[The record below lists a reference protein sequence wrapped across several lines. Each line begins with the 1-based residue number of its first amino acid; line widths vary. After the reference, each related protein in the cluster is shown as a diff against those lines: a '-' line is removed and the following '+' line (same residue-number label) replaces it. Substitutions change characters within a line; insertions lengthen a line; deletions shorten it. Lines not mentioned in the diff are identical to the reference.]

1 MKKIYLSLVSI
12 FLFAGLS
19 RAQLVIF
26 DDDYAAG
33 VSFAAF
39 GGSTNALAVDAAE
52 ARPGSAGTKS
62 LRIGVPSGGYTG
74 GAMVSAAPSNASA
87 FNAVS
92 FWIKASKSATLNV
105 VGIGNNN
112 GGSSLATELD
122 GAIALTTTWQRII
135 IPVPDPA
142 KLTGFNGL
150 WHFAEGGDEGPYN
163 IWVDDIQYETIG
175 GGAIGAPSSASMNN
189 QNLNLGLG
197 GTLQAQSAKATIPVN
212 ATPVTLRVGAAFL
225 TYTCDPVGR
234 VTFDANGTG
243 TAQTAGAAVVTATL
257 GTTPVTGTINVNIS
271 AGGTAPTLPAPTP
284 DKNASN
290 VISIFSDAYTP
301 VTSFS
306 VADFTPNGNTATVIE
321 AAGNN
326 VLEMKIPGGVFHGF
340 NLGDALNLTPTQFMH
355 YDIWVAGT
363 TQVGAIFNTT
373 ISQHG
378 GGHLTGQTLGYVHT
392 NPIAQG
398 QEGKWLSFDI
408 PYSSFAPDLQAGARN
423 IISQFVFTH
432 VNLSNSGPIY
442 VDNIYFWSETPVPVT
457 LTKFDAARGANG
469 VMLNWQT
476 ATEVNNQGFEVQR
489 STDGNRFTP
498 LQFVNGAGNSNTQQS
513 YSLLDNAPA
522 EGVNYYRLKQIDSD
536 GRFSFSAVKAIVWNS
551 NQQLTLYPNPA
562 HGRVNVA
569 MANATGNVSYT
580 ILDMQGKRLSTGFAP
595 VTNGAAVL
603 DIRTLAPGAYMVQM
617 NNGKLTMTTKL
628 VVQ

>member
-12 FLFAGLS
+12 LLFSGIT

-26 DDDYAAG
+26 GDDYGAG
-33 VSFAAF
+33 ISFAAF

-74 GAMVSAAPSNASA
+74 GAMVSAAPSNATA

-92 FWIKASKSATLNV
+92 FWVKASKSATLNV
-105 VGIGNNN
+105 AGIGNNN
-112 GGSSLATELD
+112 GGSSLATEID
-122 GAIALTTTWQRII
+122 GAINLTTTWQRVI
-135 IPVPDPA
+135 IPIPDPA
-142 KLTGFNGL
+142 KLTSFNGL

-163 IWVDDIQYETIG
+163 IWVDDLQYENIG
-175 GGAIGAPSSASMNN
+175 GGVVGAPSSASMND
-189 QNLNLGLG
+189 QNLNLGLA
-197 GTLQAQSAKATIPVN
+197 GTLAAQNVKATFPVN
-212 ATPVTLRVGAAFL
+212 ATPVTLRVGVAFP
-225 TYTCDPVGR
+225 TYASNPVGR
-234 VTFDANGTG
+234 ITFDANGQG
-243 TAQTAGAAVVTATL
+243 TAQTAGAATVTATL
-257 GTTPVTGTINVNIS
+257 GATPLTGTINVNVT
-271 AGGTAPTLPAPTP
+271 AGGTAPTLPSPTP
-284 DKNASN
+284 NKPANTVLSL
-290 VISIFSDAYTP
+290 FSDAYTP
-301 VTSFS
+301 VTT
-306 VADFTPNGNTATVIE
+306 FTLAEWSPQNNTADVIS

-326 VLEMKIPGGVFHGF
+326 VLEMKITGGPFHGF
-340 NLGDALNLTPTQFMH
+340 NLTNALNLTPTQFMH
-355 YDIWVAGT
+355 YDIWIAGT
-363 TQVGAIFNTT
+363 TQPGAVFNTT

-378 GGHLTGQTLGYVHT
+378 GGHLTGQTVGYVHT
-392 NPIAQG
+392 NPIAQA

-408 PYSSFAPDLQAGARN
+408 PYSSFAPDLQAGARD

-442 VDNIYFWSETPVPVT
+442 VDNIYFWSNTPLPVT

-469 VMLNWQT
+469 VLLNWET
-476 ATEVNNQGFEVQR
+476 ASEVNNQGFEVQR

-522 EGVNYYRLKQIDSD
+522 EGVNYYRLKQIDND

-603 DIRTLAPGAYMVQM
+603 DIRTLAPGAYVVQM
-617 NNGKLTMTTKL
+617 NNGKLTMTTRL